1 MALAKVSWQEEE
13 ARSELGTQS
22 ILGLWVVVLYLS
34 CYKPKL
40 PKQTRAG
47 ET

>member
-13 ARSELGTQS
+13 PRSELGTQS
-22 ILGLWVVVLYLS
+22 ILGLWVVVLYLP